1 MQNQLPEKE
10 VTCKCGHSFIT
21 QKEKSWCEKCC
32 RGVFYHRKDRRFDVF
47 QKYYTLTM
55 ILVILGFIIFTF
67 VGFFGVPLFS

>member
-1 MQNQLPEKE
+1 MQNPLSEKE

-32 RGVFYHRKDRRFDVF
+32 RSVFYHRKDRRFDVF

-67 VGFFGVPLFS
+67 VGFFGKPLFS